1 MRMTY
6 SAGTS
11 SKSSKPGSFTFM
23 LRALRYHNYRLFFG
37 GQLISLMG
45 TWMTNTATSWLVYR
59 LTGSALLLGM
69 VGFCS
74 QIPAFMLAPF
84 AGLIVDRYNRR
95 NILIFTQTLSM
106 IQSFTLAALTLSSR
120 ITIPLLLGLSA
131 CQGLINAFDM
141 PCRHAFV
148 VEMIEHKKDL
158 GNAIALNSS
167 MFNLARLLGPAM
179 GGIIIAAVGEGWC
192 FLIDGVTYLAVIAA
206 LSAMMIKPRILLE
219 PTGTNIFEQLLEG
232 WKYVAKSIPIR
243 SIIGLLALVSLL
255 GVPYVVLMPIFAD
268 QVLGGGPHTLG
279 FLMTA
284 TGAGALIGAL
294 WLASRKSVRGL
305 SRIIPLSCVVFS
317 MGLIAFSFSK
327 TLWLSFALLV
337 ITSCGFMIQMASGNT
352 ILQTIVEDDKRGRVM
367 SLFVMAFMGSAPF
380 GSLLTGSLSQKIGA
394 PLTLRICGA
403 CCIAGAIWF
412 YKQLPEIGKVIRPI
426 YIKLGIIPQVAAGL
440 ETASEITLPP
450 EK

>member
-1 MRMTY
+1 MTH
-6 SAGTS
+6 SRGLS

-23 LRALRYHNYRLFFG
+23 LRALRYRNYRLFFG

-59 LTGSALLLGM
+59 LTGSAFLLGM

-74 QIPAFMLAPF
+74 QIPAFLLAPF
-84 AGLIVDRYNRR
+84 AGLIVDRHNRR

-120 ITIPLLLGLSA
+120 ITIPWLLTLSVF
-131 CQGLINAFDM
+131 QGLINAFDM

-148 VEMIEHKKDL
+148 VEMIENKKDL

-167 MFNLARLLGPAM
+167 MFNLARLAGPAM
-179 GGIIIAAVGEGWC
+179 GGIIIMAVGEGWC
-192 FLIDGVTYLAVIAA
+192 FLIDGVSYLAVITA
-206 LSAMMIKPRILLE
+206 LTAMKSKTRELPKPAETHPLD
-219 PTGTNIFEQLLEG
+219 QLLEG
-232 WKYVAKSIPIR
+232 WKYVAKSVPIR
-243 SIIGLLALVSLL
+243 SIITLLALVSLL

-268 QVLGGGPHTLG
+268 QILGGGPHTLG

-294 WLASRKSVRGL
+294 WLASRKSVAGL
-305 SRIIPLSCVVFS
+305 SRIIPVSCVVFG

-327 TLWLSFALLV
+327 TLWFSFALLIV
-337 ITSCGFMIQMASGNT
+337 TSCGFMIQMASGNT

-380 GSLLTGSLSQKIGA
+380 GSLLAGGLSQKIGA

-412 YKQLPEIGKVIRPI
+412 YKQLPEIRKAIRPI
-426 YIKLGIIPQVAAGL
+426 YIKLGIIPEVAAGL
-440 ETASEITLPP
+440 ETASELTMPS